1 MLENNKKSALGRGM
15 ETLLPKDFDK
25 TILSSENERINKVEI
40 ELIQPDKNQPRKDFN
55 EDSLKDLSESI
66 RVHGILQ
73 PLIVTRPSDEGIYTI
88 IAGERRWRASK
99 LANLKSLPVIVRNEE
114 DRNKLEI
121 ALIENIQ
128 RVDLSPLE
136 QAKSVYELHK
146 NFNVTY
152 DEIGKRL
159 GKSGKTIAN
168 NARLLQLPQA
178 AMDALNRNDITEGHA
193 RSLLSLSGIP
203 DRQKELLESIIK
215 GGWSVRQA
223 ERWVVAL
230 KKIGLDSKTA
240 HERVKTENLLT
251 KKLGTIIKAPV
262 SLKRTAKGGRLEI
275 SFKDEDDLKRII
287 DKLI

>member
-1 MLENNKKSALGRGM
+1 VLGNNKKSALGRGM

-25 TILSSENERINKVEI
+25 SILTSENERINKVAI
-40 ELIQPDKNQPRKDFN
+40 ELIQPDKNQPRKEFN
-55 EDSLKDLSESI
+55 QQSLKDLSESI
-66 RVHGILQ
+66 SVHGVLQ
-73 PLIVTRPSDEGIYTI
+73 PLIVTRTVDGIYTI

-99 LANLKSLPVIVRNEE
+99 LANLKTLPVIVRNEE
-114 DRNKLEI
+114 ERNKLEI

-146 NFNVTY
+146 NFNVTF

-168 NARLLQLPQA
+168 NARLLQLPQE

-193 RSLLSLSGIP
+193 RSILSLSEMP
-203 DRQKELLESIIK
+203 ERQKELLEFIIK
-215 GGWSVRQA
+215 NGWSVRQA

-240 HERVKTENLLT
+240 HERIKTENPLT
-251 KKLGTIIKAPV
+251 KKLGTIIEAPV
-262 SLKRTAKGGRLEI
+262 SVKRTAKGGRLEI
-275 SFKDEDDLKRII
+275 SFKDEEDLKRII

>member
-1 MLENNKKSALGRGM
+1 VLENNKKSALGRGM

-25 TILSSENERINKVEI
+25 SILTSENERINKVAI
-40 ELIQPDKNQPRKDFN
+40 ELIQPDKNQPRKEFN
-55 EDSLKDLSESI
+55 QQSLKDLSESI
-66 RVHGILQ
+66 SVHGVLQ
-73 PLIVTRPSDEGIYTI
+73 PLIVTRPVDGIYTI

-99 LANLKSLPVIVRNEE
+99 LANLKTLPVIVRNEE
-114 DRNKLEI
+114 ERNKLEI

-146 NFNVTY
+146 NFNVTF

-168 NARLLQLPQA
+168 NARLLQLPQE

-193 RSLLSLSGIP
+193 RSILSLSEMP
-203 DRQKELLESIIK
+203 ERQKELLEFIIK
-215 GGWSVRQA
+215 NGWSVRQA

-240 HERVKTENLLT
+240 HERIKTENPLT
-251 KKLGTIIKAPV
+251 KKLGTIIEAPV
-262 SLKRTAKGGRLEI
+262 SVKRTAKGGRLEI
-275 SFKDEDDLKRII
+275 SFKDEEDLKRII

>member
-1 MLENNKKSALGRGM
+1 MSGNNKKSALGRGM

-25 TILSSENERINKVEI
+25 SILTSENERINKVAI
-40 ELIQPDKNQPRKDFN
+40 ELIQPDKNQPRKEFN
-55 EDSLKDLSESI
+55 QQSLKDLSESI
-66 RVHGILQ
+66 SVHGVLQ
-73 PLIVTRPSDEGIYTI
+73 PLIVTKPVNGIYTI

-114 DRNKLEI
+114 ERNKLEI

-168 NARLLQLPQA
+168 NARLLQLPKEA
-178 AMDALNRNDITEGHA
+178 IDALNRNEITEGHA
-193 RSLLSLSGIP
+193 RSILSLSDTP
-203 DRQKELLESIIK
+203 ERQKELLEFIIK
-215 GGWSVRQA
+215 NGWSVRQA

-230 KKIGLDSKTA
+230 KKIGLDAKTA
-240 HERVKTENLLT
+240 HERIKTENPLT
-251 KKLGTIIKAPV
+251 KKLGNIIEAPV
-262 SLKRTAKGGRLEI
+262 SVKRTAKGGRLEI
-275 SFKDEDDLKRII
+275 SFKDEEDLKRII
-287 DKLI
+287 DRLI

>member
-1 MLENNKKSALGRGM
+1 MLGNNKKSALGRGM

-25 TILSSENERINKVEI
+25 SILTSENERINKVAI
-40 ELIQPDKNQPRKDFN
+40 ELIQPDKNQPRKEFN
-55 EDSLKDLSESI
+55 QQSLKDLSESI
-66 RVHGILQ
+66 SVHGVLQ
-73 PLIVTRPSDEGIYTI
+73 PLIVTRTVDGIYTI

-99 LANLKSLPVIVRNEE
+99 LANLKTLPVIVRNEE
-114 DRNKLEI
+114 ERNKLEI

-146 NFNVTY
+146 NFNVTF

-168 NARLLQLPQA
+168 NARLLQLPQE

-193 RSLLSLSGIP
+193 RSILSLSEMP
-203 DRQKELLESIIK
+203 ERQKELLEFIIK
-215 GGWSVRQA
+215 NGWSVRQA

-240 HERVKTENLLT
+240 HERIKTENPLT
-251 KKLGTIIKAPV
+251 KKLGTIIEAPV
-262 SLKRTAKGGRLEI
+262 SVKRTAKGGRLEI
-275 SFKDEDDLKRII
+275 SFKDEEDLKRII

>member
-1 MLENNKKSALGRGM
+1 MLGNNKKSALGRGM

-25 TILSSENERINKVEI
+25 SILTSENERINKVAI
-40 ELIQPDKNQPRKDFN
+40 ELIQPDKNQPRKEFN
-55 EDSLKDLSESI
+55 QQSLKDLSESI
-66 RVHGILQ
+66 SVHGVLQ
-73 PLIVTRPSDEGIYTI
+73 PLIVTRPVDGIYTI

-99 LANLKSLPVIVRNEE
+99 LANLKTLPVIVRNEE
-114 DRNKLEI
+114 ERNKLEI

-146 NFNVTY
+146 NFNVTF

-168 NARLLQLPQA
+168 NARLLQLPQE

-193 RSLLSLSGIP
+193 RSILSLSEMP
-203 DRQKELLESIIK
+203 ERQKELLEFIIK
-215 GGWSVRQA
+215 NGWSVRQA

-240 HERVKTENLLT
+240 HERIKTENPLT
-251 KKLGTIIKAPV
+251 KKLGTIIEAPV
-262 SLKRTAKGGRLEI
+262 SVKRTAKGGRLEI
-275 SFKDEDDLKRII
+275 SFKDEEDLKRII

>member
-1 MLENNKKSALGRGM
+1 M

>member
-1 MLENNKKSALGRGM
+1 VLGNNKKSALGRGM

-25 TILSSENERINKVEI
+25 SILTSENERINKVAI
-40 ELIQPDKNQPRKDFN
+40 ELIQPDKNQPRKEFN
-55 EDSLKDLSESI
+55 QQSLKDLSESI
-66 RVHGILQ
+66 SVHGVLQ
-73 PLIVTRPSDEGIYTI
+73 PLIVTRPVDGIYTI

-99 LANLKSLPVIVRNEE
+99 LANLKTLPVIVRNEE
-114 DRNKLEI
+114 ERNKLEI

-146 NFNVTY
+146 NFNVTF

-168 NARLLQLPQA
+168 NARLLQLPQE

-193 RSLLSLSGIP
+193 RSILSLSEMP
-203 DRQKELLESIIK
+203 ERQKELLEFIIK
-215 GGWSVRQA
+215 NGWSVRQA

-240 HERVKTENLLT
+240 HERIKTENPLT
-251 KKLGTIIKAPV
+251 KKLGTIIEAPV
-262 SLKRTAKGGRLEI
+262 SVKRTAKGGRLEI
-275 SFKDEDDLKRII
+275 SFKDEEDLKRII